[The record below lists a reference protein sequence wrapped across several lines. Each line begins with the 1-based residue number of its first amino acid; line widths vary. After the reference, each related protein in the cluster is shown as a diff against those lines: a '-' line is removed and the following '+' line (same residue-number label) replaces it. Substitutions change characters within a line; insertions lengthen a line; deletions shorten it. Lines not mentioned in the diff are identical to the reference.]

1 MALDDTLQ
9 HALQACRAP
18 AAEAYSI
25 PPRCYTDATVEA
37 LEVEQLFRQGW
48 IGVGRAD
55 LVKAPGDFVA
65 LDLAGQAIILL
76 RDIDGGLRAF
86 ANTCRHRGARLV
98 EGQGTCRG
106 LRCPFHSW
114 FYGLDGRLVAAP
126 EMDAVEGFDKAD
138 YGLKTYRAEER
149 LGFAFICL
157 NPDAPALDTVLA
169 EFPAIHAPWPLENLV
184 TTRRREMVVGC
195 NWKAFLEVFNE
206 YYHLPFVHA
215 DSIDD
220 VYLPPDVPDPVQG
233 AFATQFGP
241 TEGTGG
247 LLQDEQ
253 DKALPPMPGLSGRAA
268 EGVRY
273 TWVFPNMTFAAGR
286 DALWVY
292 EAYPLGPNQCRVIQT
307 ACFPRET
314 LDLTGAD
321 EALAAYHIRLD
332 AAIDE
337 DIPALENQQRGLAS
351 PDAAQ
356 GRFQPLL
363 EANVARFAAWYSDTL
378 LHSKGEKT

>member
-37 LEVEQLFRQGW
+37 LEVERLFRQGW

-55 LVKAPGDFVA
+55 LVKAPGDYVA
-65 LDLAGQAIILL
+65 LDLAGQSIILL
-76 RDIDGGLRAF
+76 RDKESGLRAF

-114 FYGLDGRLVAAP
+114 FYGLDGRLAAAP

-138 YGLKTYRAEER
+138 YGLKTYRAEEW

-157 NPDAPALDTVLA
+157 NPDAPTLDAELA
-169 EFPAIHAPWPLENLV
+169 EFAAIHAPWPLESLV

-195 NWKAFLEVFNE
+195 NWKGFLEVFNE

-220 VYLPPDVPDPVQG
+220 VYLPPDAPDPVQG

-268 EGVRY
+268 QGVRY

-292 EAYPLGPNQCRVIQT
+292 EAYPLGAHQCRVVQS

-314 LDLTGAD
+314 LDRPGVDA
-321 EALAAYHIRLD
+321 ALAAYHTRLD

-363 EANVARFAAWYSDTL
+363 EAHVARFAAWYAEKL
-378 LHSKGEKT
+378 LT

>member
-1 MALDDTLQ
+1 MPLDSDLQTALK
-9 HALQACRAP
+9 ACRAP
-18 AAEAYSI
+18 AEQAHTI
-25 PPRCYTDATVEA
+25 PPRCYTEAQIEA
-37 LEVEQLFRQGW
+37 LESDILFRRGW
-48 IGVGRAD
+48 ISVGRAD
-55 LVKAPGDFVA
+55 LVKAPGDYAA

-76 RDIDGGLRAF
+76 RDKKGGLRAF
-86 ANTCRHRGARLV
+86 ANACRHRGARLV
-98 EGQGTCRG
+98 DGQGTCRG

-114 FYGLDGRLVAAP
+114 MYGLDGRLAAAP
-126 EMDAVEGFDKAD
+126 HMDAADGFDRAE
-138 YGLKTYRAEER
+138 YGLKAYRAEER
-149 LGFAFICL
+149 LGFAFVFL
-157 NPDAPALDTVLA
+157 NADAPPLDAVLG
-169 EFPAIHAPWPLENLV
+169 EFAAIHAPWPLESLV

-206 YYHLPFVHA
+206 YYHLPFVHP
-215 DSIDD
+215 DSIGD
-220 VYLPPDVPDPVQG
+220 VYLPPDAPEPVQG
-233 AFATQFGP
+233 GFATQFGP

-253 DKALPPMPGLSGRAA
+253 DKALPPMPGLTGRAA
-268 EGVRY
+268 TGVRY

-292 EAYPLGPNQCRVIQT
+292 EAYPLGPNQCRVIQS

-314 LDLTGAD
+314 LDQPD
-321 EALAAYHIRLD
+321 VEEALAAYHTRLD

-337 DIPALENQQRGLAS
+337 DIAALENQQRGLAS

-363 EANVARFAAWYSDTL
+363 EANVARFAAWYADKL
-378 LHSKGEKT
+378 LT